1 MVREE
6 WDSEEEDMDELA
18 KLLDIIADKIPALL
32 KGLRDAV
39 YSAEAGEQFGKAVGA
54 FYSELIKQGIPQDQ
68 AMEMAKNYMIN
79 LKDFVAKPSLK
90 LGEKE
95 IEKELKKES

>member
-1 MVREE
+1 MVK
-6 WDSEEEDMDELA
+6 EDWGPDEVA
-18 KLLDIIADKIPALL
+18 KLLDKVAEKIPALL

-54 FYSELIKQGIPQDQ
+54 FYGELIKQGIPQDQ
-68 AMEMAKNYMIN
+68 ALEMAKNYMIS
-79 LKDFVAKPSLK
+79 LRDLAKPSMK
-90 LGEKE
+90 LGEKEE

>member
-1 MVREE
+1 MVKEE
-6 WDSEEEDMDELA
+6 WGPDDVA
-18 KLLDIIADKIPALL
+18 KLLDKIADKIPALL
-32 KGLRDAV
+32 KGLRDIV

-54 FYSELIKQGIPQDQ
+54 FYGELIKQGIPQEQ
-68 AMEMAKNYMIN
+68 AMEMAKNYMIS
-79 LKDFVAKPSLK
+79 LRDLAKPSLK

>member
-1 MVREE
+1 MVK
-6 WDSEEEDMDELA
+6 EDWGPDEVA
-18 KLLDIIADKIPALL
+18 KILDKVAENIPALL

-54 FYSELIKQGIPQDQ
+54 FYGELIKQGIPQDQ
-68 AMEMAKNYMIN
+68 ALEMAKNYMIS
-79 LKDFVAKPSLK
+79 LRDLAKPSMK
-90 LGEKE
+90 LGEKEE

>member
-1 MVREE
+1 MVKEE
-6 WDSEEEDMDELA
+6 WGPEDVAE
-18 KLLDIIADKIPALL
+18 LLDKIADKIPALL
-32 KGLRDAV
+32 KGLRDVV
-39 YSAEAGEQFGKAVGA
+39 YSVEAGEQFGKAVGA

-68 AMEMAKNYMIN
+68 AMEMAKNYMVS
-79 LKDFVAKPSLK
+79 LRDLAKPSLK

>member
-1 MVREE
+1 MVK
-6 WDSEEEDMDELA
+6 EDWGPDEVA
-18 KLLDIIADKIPALL
+18 KILDKVAEKIPALL

-54 FYSELIKQGIPQDQ
+54 FYGELIKQGIPQDQ
-68 AMEMAKNYMIN
+68 ALEMAKNYMIS
-79 LKDFVAKPSLK
+79 LRDLAKPSMK
-90 LGEKE
+90 LGEKEE

>member
-1 MVREE
+1 MSKEE
-6 WDSEEEDMDELA
+6 WGPEEVA
-18 KLLDIIADKIPALL
+18 QLLDKIADKIPALL
-32 KGLRDAV
+32 KGLRDVV

-68 AMEMAKNYMIN
+68 AMEMAKNYMIS
-79 LKDFVAKPSLK
+79 LRDLAKPSLK

>member
-1 MVREE
+1 MVKEE
-6 WDSEEEDMDELA
+6 WGPEDVA
-18 KLLDIIADKIPALL
+18 KILDKVAEKIPALL
-32 KGLRDAV
+32 KGLREVV

-68 AMEMAKNYMIN
+68 ALEMAKSYMIS
-79 LKDFVAKPSLK
+79 LRDLAKPTMK
-90 LGEKE
+90 LGE

>member
-1 MVREE
+1 MAKEE
-6 WDSEEEDMDELA
+6 WGPEEVALI
-18 KLLDIIADKIPALL
+18 LDKVAEKIPALL

-54 FYSELIKQGIPQDQ
+54 FYAELIKQGIPQEQ
-68 AMEMAKNYMIN
+68 AMEMAKNYMIS
-79 LKDFVAKPSLK
+79 LRDLAKPSLK

-95 IEKELKKES
+95 VEKELKKES

>member
-1 MVREE
+1 MVKEE
-6 WDSEEEDMDELA
+6 WGPDDVA
-18 KLLDIIADKIPALL
+18 QLLDKVAEKIPALL
-32 KGLRDAV
+32 KGLREVV

-54 FYSELIKQGIPQDQ
+54 FYNELIKQGIPQEQ
-68 AMEMAKNYMIN
+68 AMEMAKNYMIS
-79 LKDFVAKPSLK
+79 LRDLAKPSLK